1 MADAPDLLPRLA
13 AFARLLHDAG
23 LDAGPGRLAT
33 ATRALGEIELRD
45 QAAFRDSLR
54 ACFVSRKEEV
64 PLFEAAFDI
73 FWAPPDP
80 RIVAGV
86 IPGRSRSLPLP
97 PERVTPRRWP
107 GRRTPSRRW
116 GRCSSPPRPPQA
128 PRMPSAW
135 PVNSGL
141 PPPQRAGQQ
150 RWPPTV
156 KVPSLPA

>member
-80 RIVAGV
+80 RVRGSTVGIRMGLHALATGEVIADARVLHRRNEIVAVRVALGAS
-86 IPGRSRSLPLP
+86 GRTVASGTVTYRLLV
-97 PERVTPRRWP
+97 PE
-107 GRRTPSRRW
+107 
-116 GRCSSPPRPPQA
+116 A
-128 PRMPSAW
+128 
-135 PVNSGL
+135 
-141 PPPQRAGQQ
+141 
-150 RWPPTV
+150 
-156 KVPSLPA
+156 

>member
-80 RIVAGV
+80 RVRAGV
-86 IPGRSRSLPLP
+86 IPGRTRTLPLAPDRARAWLVALGMNRSRSAREAEQDGVP
-97 PERVTPRRWP
+97 PH
-107 GRRTPSRRW
+107 
-116 GRCSSPPRPPQA
+116 SSGY
-128 PRMPSAW
+128 SADELLRQKDFEDLTW
-135 PVNSGL
+135 SETE
-141 PPPQRAGQQ
+141 Q
-150 RWPPTV
+150 V
-156 KVPSLPA
+156 KRLL